1 MNGEVLWRDTGLT
14 PKIFILDARAI
25 FPLALWLFHWSWW
38 TAAIACLGIVALFF
52 VQRSGM
58 SPLACLRAIRT
69 AFMGRRRETR
79 YTKPSGAN
87 DAAGNSTTRKEFDM
101 KDVPRN
107 SFGLF
112 DSPVRC
118 REKERVSLT
127 PRHIESQLDAG
138 AFLMS
143 RENAVLAGFLNP
155 HDEQDSVIVELRE
168 ENA

>member
-69 AFMGRRRETR
+69 AFMGRRREINNL
-79 YTKPSGAN
+79 KG
-87 DAAGNSTTRKEFDM
+87 
-101 KDVPRN
+101 
-107 SFGLF
+107 
-112 DSPVRC
+112 VRH
-118 REKERVSLT
+118 ERRSAQQFRPL
-127 PRHIESQLDAG
+127 
-138 AFLMS
+138 
-143 RENAVLAGFLNP
+143 
-155 HDEQDSVIVELRE
+155 
-168 ENA
+168 